1 MSTCIR
7 AHQGNVGGGGG
18 CGWGSGGTTSSRSGG
33 GGKSVTQTER
43 DDLIGIGEGIKKEAR
58 VGIEL
63 TVLGLLLE
71 REELILLGFE
81 SHRGMEKSRLY
92 RASYHV
98 RH

>member
-1 MSTCIR
+1 MW
-7 AHQGNVGGGGG
+7 VGT
-18 CGWGSGGTTSSRSGG
+18 GGTTSSRSGG
-33 GGKSVTQTER
+33 G
-43 DDLIGIGEGIKKEAR
+43 DDLIRIGEGIKKEAR
-58 VGIEL
+58 VGIEP